1 MVFAITVFFTV
12 AETIELLYSSQG
24 ASDPVQSSS
33 SPVSPDWGST
43 IRHPLES
50 IIHWQVPHSV
60 QSTIGVPESL
70 AACKATLL
78 SPVAPSSSAPL
89 FSPASSE
96 SASELSAARVPSAR
110 SVSSPSP
117 SSATWAASA
126 GSPESPASSAC
137 AFSAGIS
144 GQRDMA
150 RTAAKNDLNTFSVGL
165 AEALIRSSPGAQFH
179 LA

>member
-1 MVFAITVFFTV
+1 MVFAITVFFIV
-12 AETIELLYSSQG
+12 AETIELLYLSQG

-33 SPVSPDWGST
+33 SPDSPDWGSI

-60 QSTIGVPESL
+60 QLTIGTTESL

-78 SPVAPSSSAPL
+78 SSGAPSPSAPS
-89 FSPASSE
+89 FSTASSR
-96 SASELSAARVPSAR
+96 SASELLAARALSVGSA
-110 SVSSPSP
+110 SPPKLSSD
-117 SSATWAASA
+117 TWAASVC
-126 GSPESPASSAC
+126 SPESPVSSAC
-137 AFSAGIS
+137 ALSAGIS

-150 RTAAKNDLNTFSVGL
+150 RTTARNDLNNFSVGL
-165 AEALIRSSPGAQFH
+165 AEALICSSPGAQSH